1 MELSFANHLNPI
13 SSWLGN
19 AFSSLGFPRVRGF
32 FDGSIFGWSYYA
44 YTVDPKSQTRS
55 SSETSFMREALR
67 QTTNLYF
74 YKSTEAKRIL
84 FKDCRKASGVLVS
97 TAGVETTLL
106 AKKEV
111 ILSAGAVGLHCAF
124 SSCKY

>member
-1 MELSFANHLNPI
+1 
-13 SSWLGN
+13 
-19 AFSSLGFPRVRGF
+19 
-32 FDGSIFGWSYYA
+32 
-44 YTVDPKSQTRS
+44 
-55 SSETSFMREALR
+55 MRESLR

-84 FKDCRKASGVLVS
+84 FKDCGKASGVLVS
-97 TAGVETTLL
+97 TAGFETTLL

-124 SSCKY
+124 PPCKY